1 MPGMSGPE
9 LYVRIRERY
18 PHLAERVLFLSGD
31 SYGASQSCRVVARR
45 EQLPGM
51 PRILDKPVPRDELVR
66 AIEEIGQRHL
76 PRSGTFAIEDGL
88 PANEVGQRT
97 QRVITK

>member
-1 MPGMSGPE
+1 MSGPE

-31 SYGASQSCRVVARR
+31 SLGASRSCQTVARR
-45 EQLPGM
+45 ERLPGM

-66 AIEEIGQRHL
+66 AIQEIGQRNL
-76 PRSGTFAIEDGL
+76 PRSGTFAIDDGL
-88 PANEVGQRT
+88 AVSEADPRT
-97 QRVITK
+97 RRVITK